1 MKIQTNAVNVLDRTS
16 FYLQAGL
23 LKKTPAWYNVV
34 ARIPPVTKFAR
45 EPKLHDPVSGKYKGE
60 LDIMTDRLNRNTETY
75 KTRAGSSDRQTA
87 AVHKPSKLRFIEDKL
102 RSLFFQQHPWELSR
116 PKVLVENMGNE
127 QYDWSRMLQLGK
139 PLDGE
144 SVVQRTLYLLKSGA
158 HREMLAAY
166 DQARF
171 EFYRLRMQQELEEQI
186 AYEEATMVGAV
197 FKTTAVEHGLQQEQ
211 KVLDKWKEDVVAGLQ
226 LMSAKKNS
234 TKQSWAEATEEKEEQ
249 DSAEPEELKL

>member
-34 ARIPPVTKFAR
+34 TRIPPATKFAR
-45 EPKLHDPVSGKYKGE
+45 EPKLYDPVSGKYSGN
-60 LDIMTDRLNRNTETY
+60 LDTTTDRINRNTETY
-75 KTRAGSSDRQTA
+75 KTRAGSSDRRTA
-87 AVHKPSKLRFIEDKL
+87 NVYKPAKLRFIEDKL

-127 QYDWSRMLQLGK
+127 QYEWSQMLQLGK

-158 HREMLAAY
+158 HQELLAAY

-186 AYEEATMVGAV
+186 AYEEATMFGSV
-197 FKTTAVEHGLQQEQ
+197 FKATAVEHGLQQEQ
-211 KVLDKWKEDVVAGLQ
+211 KVLDRWKEDVVAGMQ
-226 LMSAKKNS
+226 LMSAKKS
-234 TKQSWAEATEEKEEQ
+234 SAKQSWADAADEGTEQ
-249 DSAEPEELKL
+249 GSAEPEELKL